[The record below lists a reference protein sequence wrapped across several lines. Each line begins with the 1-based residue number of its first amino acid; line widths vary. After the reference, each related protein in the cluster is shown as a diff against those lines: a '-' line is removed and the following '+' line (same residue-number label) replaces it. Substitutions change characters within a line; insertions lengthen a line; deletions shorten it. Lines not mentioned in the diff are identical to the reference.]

1 MLNNQETRTM
11 WGLLWLERLWQDV
24 RYGCRV
30 LAGNPGFTLVAV
42 ISLAIGIGAN
52 CAAFSWADALL
63 LRPLTVSRPGEVLTV
78 GSTMSVEGF
87 SRLAASYRDY
97 VDVRD
102 RSRSFNGL
110 VAFTGVTAGMAR
122 TPDALPKLTLGML
135 VSGNFFNVMGVEPE
149 LGRDFRPDE
158 NEVPG
163 RDAVVV
169 LSHTLWEQQFAADPR
184 VLGQRVR
191 LNSVE
196 FTVVGIAPERF
207 TGMNQ
212 FVRSDFYAP
221 LMMWPGLMGDPKVQP
236 LEARDFRNVT
246 VKGRLAPGVRMA
258 QAQTELSVIAR
269 DLERANPETNKNRGL
284 TVQTELQ
291 TRIAQSPPD
300 ATLIAM
306 LTTLAAAVLFV
317 ACANVAGLL
326 LSRTPARAREIA
338 LRRAMGAGR
347 ARLIRQLLTESLL
360 IAIAGAG
367 LGLGIGYAG
376 VMVFRQIQLPT
387 DLPVALTFQMDRRT
401 LAFSMVVAV
410 VSAILFGLAP
420 AIQTSR
426 ADLTAVMKA
435 SDSVVAGGRR
445 RWGRSL
451 LVSGQVAVSVVLLV
465 LATFMYRGFQKQLG
479 DGPGYRIDRLL
490 MMSLDPSMVHYSEAD
505 TRHFFEQ
512 LVERARSVPGVK
524 SVTLA
529 SSVPM
534 ATDGVTTTTVV
545 PEGYQLPVGKGN
557 LTLFSARVDEH
568 YFTTMTIPVVR
579 GRGFQE
585 QDSAE
590 SRRVTVV
597 NEVLAQHYWPGQDP
611 IGKRLR
617 IVERGDSSW
626 MEVVGVVKTS
636 KYLWLGEPPTEFL
649 YIPYRQD
656 PRPEMVLLAESAGDP
671 SSLVAPLRAVVQGLD
686 PSQPIFNVHTMEE
699 FYQMRTLTIFSVIIG
714 TIAAM
719 GMMGLGLSIV
729 GLYGLVAYAV
739 SRRTREIGI
748 RMAIGAGRPAVL
760 QMMLRQGLVLA
771 VAGLAVGLLASAGAE
786 RLLQAAF
793 PNGDTGFHPMALV
806 LVAPAVLTVTFLAAY
821 IPARRASRLD
831 PMMALRY
838 E

>member
-1 MLNNQETRTM
+1 MMLNQDTRTF
-11 WGLLWLERLWQDV
+11 WGLLWLERFWQDV

-30 LAGNPGFTLVAV
+30 LASNPGFTLVAV
-42 ISLAIGIGAN
+42 ASLAIGVGAN

-87 SRLAASYRDY
+87 SRLGASYRDY

-102 RSRSFNGL
+102 RSKSFKGL
-110 VAFTGVTAGMAR
+110 VAFSGVTAGLAK
-122 TPDALPKLTLGML
+122 TPDALPKLTLGLL
-135 VSGNFFNVMGVEPE
+135 VSGNFFKVMGVEPE
-149 LGRDFRPDE
+149 LGRDFRPEED
-158 NEVPG
+158 EVPG

-169 LSHTLWEQQFAADPR
+169 LGRTLWEQQFSADSR

-191 LNSVE
+191 LNGVE
-196 FTVVGIAPERF
+196 FTVIGVAPERF

-212 FVRSDFYAP
+212 FVRSDFYVP
-221 LMMWPGLMGDPKVQP
+221 VMMWPRLMGDPKVKP

-246 VKGRLAPGVRMA
+246 VKGRLAPGVSMA
-258 QAQTELSVIAR
+258 QAQTELSVIAK
-269 DLERANPETNKNRGL
+269 DLERAHPDTNKNRGL

-367 LGLGIGYAG
+367 LGLAVGYAG
-376 VMVFRQIQLPT
+376 VLVFRQIQLPT

-401 LAFSMVVAV
+401 LVFSMIVAA

-435 SDSVVAGGRR
+435 SDAVVAGGRR

-479 DGPGYRIDRLL
+479 DGPGYRLDRLL
-490 MMSLDPSMVHYSEAD
+490 MMSLDPSLVHYSEAD
-505 TRHFFEQ
+505 SRHFFEQ

-524 SVTLA
+524 SVALA

-545 PEGYQLPVGKGN
+545 PEGYQLPVGKEN

-568 YFTTMTIPVVR
+568 YFTTMAIPLIR

-617 IVERGDSSW
+617 LIERGASSW
-626 MEVVGVVKTS
+626 LEVVGVARTS

-656 PRPEMVLLAESAGDP
+656 PRPQMVLLTESAGDP

-686 PSQPIFNVHTMEE
+686 PSQPIFNVHTMAE
-699 FYQMRTLTIFSVIIG
+699 FYQMRTLTIFNVIIG

-771 VAGLAVGLLASAGAE
+771 IAGLAVGLLASAGAE

-793 PNGDTGFHPMALV
+793 PNGDNGFHPMALV
-806 LVAPAVLTVTFLAAY
+806 LVAPAVLAVTFLAAY

-831 PMMALRY
+831 PMTALRY